1 MSRPFEKIKKIRSLD
16 EVFTRGGQVIS
27 AYAENRFG
35 ESGSISNEEF
45 IKKIDAGYFGRSPII
60 AESLWQRFFE
70 NGEKVFFPSVAV
82 RGNPIPDISAV
93 LDRAE
98 VKTNIIDKADRML
111 SGRLDLLGYQNL
123 YVGTDIDWHR
133 DPISQ
138 KRSPLRH
145 WKEIDRI
152 PASEVGDRKVIW
164 ELNRH
169 QHFFILGVAYRLTG
183 DEKYAR
189 CFVEHLTSWMAQNPP
204 GVGINWSSSL
214 EIAFR
219 AMSWIWAF
227 HLFRDSASFT
237 PVHFIDAAKY
247 LYRHGRHI
255 EKYLSKYF
263 SPNTH
268 LTGEALGLYYLG
280 TQFPYFRRSASWRK
294 LGSELLIAEAQK
306 QIHPDGVYFEQSTWY
321 QKYTVDI
328 YTHFIILRSL
338 QPSTAGYD
346 SHSKLEELLGSAFD
360 YLSTVTMPDGT
371 SPLIGDDDGGR
382 LLPLSMARPNDFRGS
397 IAVGSVLFSS
407 GEMRSCAGAG
417 IEDVFWLLGEA
428 GINTFR
434 SLSASAPELASKAFG
449 VGGQYVMRDGSGEYD
464 NYMHI
469 DCGEVGALSG
479 GHGHAD
485 ALSIVAALNGKCV
498 LVDPGTY
505 TYHESKEMRDLF
517 RSTAAHNTLT
527 VDGRPSSE
535 PGSTFGWL
543 SRANAGNE
551 KWISQPR
558 FDIFEGSHDGYRRL
572 EDPVTHRRSV
582 LFLKGDYWLIRDEAD
597 AQRVHEYDLHFHFD
611 AGLDVAVSEHGAYLE
626 GEGFKLQTFGDDG
639 FWQQK
644 ESWVSRVHGNKKN
657 AAYCRYSAAGV
668 GKQEFFTFL
677 FPVIGEAPMVN
688 EVPVDFGRAFLV
700 RTSVCIDLFLFADN
714 LSESTDNGIFAS
726 NFRYSWARLSGD
738 QKLPDEMV
746 LIGGD
751 SLSIGGLEI
760 FAGQP
765 LEFAHI
771 RRLGKEL
778 FISTNEGL
786 WTADIG

>member
-16 EVFTRGGQVIS
+16 EVITRGGQVIS

-35 ESGSISNEEF
+35 ESGSMSNEEF
-45 IKKIDAGYFGRSPII
+45 VKRIDAGYFGRSPII

-70 NGEKVFFPSVAV
+70 NGEKVFFPSVAA
-82 RGNPIPDISAV
+82 RGNSIADISSI
-93 LDRAE
+93 LDRSDVRAH
-98 VKTNIIDKADRML
+98 IIDKADRIL
-111 SGRLDLLGYQNL
+111 SGRFDILGYRNV
-123 YVGTDIDWHR
+123 YVGSDIDWHR

-138 KRSPLRH
+138 KRAPLQH

-152 PASEVGDRKVIW
+152 PASEVGDRKVVW

-169 QHFFILGVAYRLTG
+169 QHFFILGAAHRLTG
-183 DEKYAR
+183 DERYAN
-189 CFVEHLTSWMAQNPP
+189 CFVEHLSSWISQNPP

-214 EIAFR
+214 EVSFR
-219 AMSWIWAF
+219 TMSWIWAF
-227 HLFRDSASFT
+227 HLFRDSDSFT
-237 PVHFIDAAKY
+237 PKHFMEAANY

-280 TQFPYFRRSASWRK
+280 TQFPYFRRAASWRK
-294 LGSELLIAEAQK
+294 LASEILLAEAEK
-306 QIHPDGVYFEQSTWY
+306 QIHSDGVYFEQSTWY

-338 QPSTAGYD
+338 QPSSGSYV
-346 SHSKLEELLGSAFD
+346 SHSKLEELLGKAFD
-360 YLSTVTMPDGT
+360 YLSTVAMPDGT
-371 SPLIGDDDGGR
+371 TPLIGDDDGGR
-382 LLPLSMARPNDFRGS
+382 LLPLSSAPPNDFRGS
-397 IAVGSVLFSS
+397 LAVGSVLFSS
-407 GEMRSCAGAG
+407 GEMRSCADNET
-417 IEDVFWLLGEA
+417 EDVFWLLGEA

-434 SLSASAPELASKAFG
+434 SISASAPDMASRDFG
-449 VGGQYVMRDGSGEYD
+449 VGGQYVMRDGSGELD
-464 NYMHI
+464 NYLHI
-469 DCGEVGALSG
+469 DCGEIGALSG

-485 ALSIVAALNGKCV
+485 TLSIVAALNGKCI

-505 TYHESKEMRDLF
+505 TYHESMEMRDLF

-527 VDGRPSSE
+527 VDGRSSSE
-535 PGSTFGWL
+535 PGSTFGWH
-543 SRANAGNE
+543 SRANATAE

-558 FDIFEGSHDGYRRL
+558 FDHFEGSHDGYRRL

-582 LFLKGDYWLIRDEAD
+582 LFLKGDYWVIRDEAD

-611 AGLDVAVSEHGAYLE
+611 ADVDVSVSGDGSFVE
-626 GEGFKLQTFGDDG
+626 GQGFKLHTFGDDG

-677 FPVIGEAPMVN
+677 FPVIGESPNVS
-688 EVPVDFGRAFLV
+688 EVPVDFGRAFVV
-700 RTSVCIDLFLFADN
+700 RTGVFTDLFIFADN
-714 LSESTDNGIFAS
+714 QSESTDNGVFAS
-726 NFRYSWARLSGD
+726 NFRYSWARLTDSGEF
-738 QKLPDEMV
+738 PDEML

-751 SLSIGGLEI
+751 SLSIRGIEI

-765 LEFAHI
+765 LEFANI

-778 FISTNEGL
+778 YISTDEGL

>member
-16 EVFTRGGQVIS
+16 EVITRGGQVIS

-35 ESGSISNEEF
+35 ESGSMSNEEF
-45 IKKIDAGYFGRSPII
+45 IKRIDAGYFGRSPII

-70 NGEKVFFPSVAV
+70 NGEKVFFPSIAV
-82 RGNPIPDISAV
+82 RGNSVANISSI
-93 LDRAE
+93 LDRAD
-98 VKTNIIDKADRML
+98 VHTNIIDKADRIL
-111 SGRLDLLGYQNL
+111 SGRFDLLGYRNV
-123 YVGTDIDWHR
+123 YVGADIDWHR

-138 KRSPLRH
+138 KRAPLQH

-169 QHFFILGVAYRLTG
+169 QHFFILGAAYRLTG
-183 DEKYAR
+183 DERYAN
-189 CFVEHLTSWMAQNPP
+189 CFVEHLSSWVSQNPP
-204 GVGINWSSSL
+204 GMGINWSSSL
-214 EIAFR
+214 EVAFR
-219 AMSWIWAF
+219 SMSWIWAF
-227 HLFRDSASFT
+227 HLFRDSESFT
-237 PVHFIDAAKY
+237 PNHFMDAANY

-280 TQFPYFRRSASWRK
+280 TQFPYFRRAASWRK
-294 LGSELLIAEAQK
+294 LASEILLAEAEK
-306 QIHPDGVYFEQSTWY
+306 QIHSDGVYFEQSTWY

-338 QPSTAGYD
+338 QPSSGGYVSD
-346 SHSKLEELLGSAFD
+346 SNLEERLGKAFD
-360 YLSTVTMPDGT
+360 YLSTVAMPDGT
-371 SPLIGDDDGGR
+371 TPLIGDDDGGR
-382 LLPLSMARPNDFRGS
+382 LLPLSSAAPNDFRGS

-407 GEMRSCAGAG
+407 GEMWACAGTE
-417 IEDVFWLLGEA
+417 IEDLFWLLGEA
-428 GINTFR
+428 GINTYR
-434 SLSASAPELASKAFG
+434 SLGASVPGMASRDFG
-449 VGGQYVMRDGSGEYD
+449 VGGQYVMRDGSGALD
-464 NYMHI
+464 NYLHI

-485 ALSIVAALNGKCV
+485 TLSITAALNGKCI

-527 VDGRPSSE
+527 VDGRSSSE
-535 PGSTFGWL
+535 PGSTFGWH
-543 SRANAGNE
+543 SRANATAE

-558 FDIFEGSHDGYRRL
+558 FDLFEGSHDGYRRL
-572 EDPVTHRRSV
+572 DDPVMHRRSV
-582 LFLKGDYWLIRDEAD
+582 LFLKGDYWVIRDEAD

-611 AGLDVAVSEHGAYLE
+611 AGVDVSVSEDGSFVE
-626 GEGFKLQTFGDDG
+626 GDGFKLHTFGDDG
-639 FWQQK
+639 FWQQR

-677 FPVIGEAPMVN
+677 FPVIGEAPNVS
-688 EVPVDFGRAFLV
+688 EVPVDFGRAFVV
-700 RTSVCIDLFLFADN
+700 RTPNFTDLFIFADN
-714 LSESTDNGIFAS
+714 QSESTDNGIFAS
-726 NFRYSWARLSGD
+726 NFRYSWARLSDNG
-738 QKLPDEMV
+738 QLPDEML
-746 LIGGD
+746 LIRGD
-751 SLSIGGLEI
+751 SLSIGGMEI

-778 FISTNEGL
+778 YISTNEGL